1 MSPRLFLA
9 FFLTFFVSAASKA
22 ADPAVKRC
30 ATVDYWNQRLDAD
43 PVLRQRFEQENK
55 DLELMALQNSASR
68 QSQMIYTI
76 PVVVHVVWRTAA
88 QNISDQQI
96 QSQIDALNEDFARLN
111 ADTGNTPAVFKP
123 VAAATPF
130 RFCLAQTDTNGNPT
144 NGIERRNTTSSS
156 FSTNDNVKR
165 YANGGLDPWDP
176 SRYLNIWVCNLS
188 GGVLGYG
195 EFPTAT
201 ISPTYGLVI
210 QYNAF
215 GRVGTLQPSYNLG
228 RTTVHEICH
237 CFRLSHIWG
246 DDFGTCTG
254 TDFCGDTPNQ
264 GSENYG
270 CPTFPLYDNCA
281 TSGNGV
287 QFMNY
292 MDYCDDICLNMFTNQ
307 QSLRML
313 NAMSSYKPTLL
324 TSTACQSPTAGIS
337 ELDKVFNFS
346 VYPNPSNGN
355 FDIDLFLL
363 PSIIGDLKLTVT
375 DRLGRMVRSEMLVQP
390 AGRIHPLDLTREAEG
405 VYFLKLSN
413 SEVNRTVRLVVAR

>member
-1 MSPRLFLA
+1 MKSKVVLFSLISVVA
-9 FFLTFFVSAASKA
+9 FVKPVFSDTG
-22 ADPAVKRC
+22 VKRC
-30 ATVDYWNQRLDAD
+30 ATTEYWNTRLAAD
-43 PVLRQRFEQENK
+43 PDLRQRFEQEN
-55 DLELMALQNSASR
+55 LELDAMAEGNAAAR
-68 QSQMIYTI
+68 QSNLIYTI
-76 PVVVHVVWRTAA
+76 PVVVHVVWRTSG

-96 QSQIDALNEDFARLN
+96 QSQIEALNEDFARLN
-111 ADTGNTPAVFKP
+111 ADTGNTPSVFRAA
-123 VAAATPF
+123 AAATPF

-144 NGIERRNTTSSS
+144 NGIERRNTTFSS

-165 YANGGLDPWDP
+165 YATGGLDPWDP

-201 ISPTYGLVI
+201 VSATYGLVI

-246 DDFGTCTG
+246 DDNGACSG

-264 GSENYG
+264 GAENYG
-270 CPTFPLYDNCA
+270 CPTFPLYDNCSA
-281 TSGNGV
+281 SGNGV

-313 NAMSSYKPTLL
+313 NAMSTYKPALL
-324 TSTACQSPTAGIS
+324 TSTACQSPTSGIS
-337 ELDKVFNFS
+337 DLDRTFNFS
-346 VYPNPSNGN
+346 VYPNPSNGV
-355 FDIDLFLL
+355 FDLDLFLVH
-363 PSIIGDLKLTVT
+363 SVVGDLRLTVA
-375 DRLGRMVRSEMLVQP
+375 DRLGRTVKTEKLVRP
-390 AGRIHPLDLTREAEG
+390 AGQVLRLDLSEQPDG
-405 VYFLKLSN
+405 VYFLNLSN
-413 SEVNRTVRLVVAR
+413 GEVNRTVRVVVAR

>member
-1 MSPRLFLA
+1 MSVRYFLA
-9 FFLTFFVSAASKA
+9 ILFTSLLMFGASASE
-22 ADPAVKRC
+22 PAVKRC
-30 ATVDYWNQRLDAD
+30 ATVEYWNERLAAD
-43 PVLRQRFEQENK
+43 PMLRQRFEQENK
-55 DLELMALQNSASR
+55 DLEQMALRGSAQR
-68 QSQMIYTI
+68 QAEMIYTI
-76 PVVVHVVWRTAA
+76 PVVVHVVWRNVG

-123 VAAATPF
+123 VAVATPF
-130 RFCLAQTDTNGNPT
+130 RFCLAQVDTNGNPT
-144 NGIERRNTTSSS
+144 NGIERRNTTVSS

-165 YANGGLDPWDP
+165 YSSGGLDPWDP

-195 EFPTAT
+195 EFPTAAV
-201 ISPTYGLVI
+201 SPTYGLVI

-215 GRVGTLQPSYNLG
+215 GRVGSLQPSYNLG

-264 GSENYG
+264 GGENYG

-292 MDYCDDICLNMFTNQ
+292 MDYCDDVCLNMFTNQ

-324 TSTACQSPTAGIS
+324 TSNTCQSPVGIS
-337 ELDKVFNFS
+337 ETERVFNFS
-346 VYPNPSNGN
+346 VYPNPSSGR
-355 FDIDLFLL
+355 FDLDMFLL
-363 PSIIGDLKLTVT
+363 P
-375 DRLGRMVRSEMLVQP
+375 
-390 AGRIHPLDLTREAEG
+390 A
-405 VYFLKLSN
+405 F
-413 SEVNRTVRLVVAR
+413 